1 MQIIAG
7 TVTIAPEN
15 YDEFMTHA
23 RVMMAESRAEDGC
36 HAYVFTQDG
45 DDPSVIRLY
54 ELWEDADALAAHA
67 ASDHMATWREAAG
80 HLVTGRS
87 LQLFDVTNA
96 RPLP

>member
-7 TVTIAPEN
+7 TVTIDPET
-15 YDEFMTHA
+15 YEEFMSHA
-23 RVMMAESRAEDGC
+23 RVMMDESRAEEGC

-45 DDPSVIRLY
+45 HDPSIIRLY

-67 ASDHMATWREAAG
+67 ASEHMAAWRAAAG
-80 HLVTGRS
+80 GLVKGRS

-96 RPLP
+96 QPLP